1 MMGCVKPVTA
11 IYRKRCSVWSGPV
24 NHWFCWFGFF
34 DNGGFKKKELDIGLK
49 LTCECQNKIC
59 LAMKS

>member
-34 DNGGFKKKELDIGLK
+34 DNGGFKKKEL
-49 LTCECQNKIC
+49 
-59 LAMKS
+59 